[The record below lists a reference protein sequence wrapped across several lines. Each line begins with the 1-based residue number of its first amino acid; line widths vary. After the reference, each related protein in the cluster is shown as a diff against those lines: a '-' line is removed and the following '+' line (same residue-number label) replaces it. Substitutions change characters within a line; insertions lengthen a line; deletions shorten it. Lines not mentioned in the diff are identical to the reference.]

1 MKNYT
6 NGKSHR
12 SYEGEIW
19 HNIDI
24 EPFNNIYEVSNYG
37 RIRSHHNNKWSKTKD
52 YKILKLQR
60 MGRIPLYYT
69 S

>member
-1 MKNYT
+1 MRNYT

-19 HNIDI
+19 HNID
-24 EPFNNIYEVSNYG
+24 NIYEVSNYG